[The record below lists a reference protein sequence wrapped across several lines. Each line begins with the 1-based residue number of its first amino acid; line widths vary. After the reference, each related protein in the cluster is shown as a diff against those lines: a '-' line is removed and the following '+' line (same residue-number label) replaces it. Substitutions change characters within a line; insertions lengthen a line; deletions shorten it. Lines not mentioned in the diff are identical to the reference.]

1 MKRLLLVL
9 AACLAVLPA
18 GYAQR
23 RDSVYT
29 ASEQFKV
36 TKLIAPV
43 TLMGVGA
50 VCTFTPAIHT
60 GMDYS
65 VREWALANNGGIAY
79 RPNSECPETWF
90 QFAPAAAYGI
100 AALCGAGK
108 HSLWEQFAVGVT
120 AYALMFGGTQAI
132 KYAVHTTRPNDSPRS
147 FLSGHTATAFMGA
160 ELVRLE
166 YGIWWGLAAY
176 SVAGATAF
184 LRVWNNWHWTS
195 DIIAGAGLGVLSAHA
210 AYWLLPLE
218 RKLFRMDSKLSGA
231 SHYQWQA
238 TPYVVSMPYGTSY
251 GLTMSVRW

>member
-1 MKRLLLVL
+1 MRKILALVALLL
-9 AACLAVLPA
+9 AAMPLN
-18 GYAQR
+18 AQR

-29 ASEQFKV
+29 SSEQFKV

-50 VCTFTPAIHT
+50 VCSFTPAIHN
-60 GMDYS
+60 GMDMG
-65 VREWALANNGGIAY
+65 VREWALANNGGVYNLPIMD
-79 RPNSECPETWF
+79 CPETYL
-90 QFAPAAAYGI
+90 QYVPSAAYGV

-108 HSLWEQFAVGVT
+108 HSLPEQFVAGVT
-120 AYALMFGGTQAI
+120 AIGLMLASTQAI
-132 KYAVHTTRPNDSPRS
+132 KYASNITRPNDNPRS
-147 FLSGHTATAFMGA
+147 FPSGHTATAFMGA

-195 DIIAGAGLGVLSAHA
+195 DVIAGAGIGILSANA

-218 RKLFRMDSKLSGA
+218 RKLFRMDSKLAGA
-231 SHYQWQA
+231 AHYKWQA
-238 TPYVVSMPYGTSY
+238 LPFAASTPIGASY
-251 GLTMSVRW
+251 GLSLAVQW

>member
-1 MKRLLLVL
+1 MKKFLALV
-9 AACLAVLPA
+9 AVMVAVMPLN
-18 GYAQR
+18 AQR

-50 VCTFTPAIHT
+50 VCAFTPAIHT
-60 GMDYS
+60 SMDYG
-65 VREWALANNGGIAY
+65 VRDWALSANGGVTY
-79 RPNSECPETWF
+79 VPLVECPETWM

-100 AALCGAGK
+100 AALCGAGE
-108 HSLWEQFAVGVT
+108 HSLFEQLLVGVT
-120 AYALMFGGTQAI
+120 AYGLMFGGTQAV
-132 KYAVHTTRPNDSPRS
+132 KYIVNNPRPNESPRS

-184 LRVWNNWHWTS
+184 LRIWNNWHWAS
-195 DIIAGAGLGVLSAHA
+195 DVIAGAGLGILSAHA

-218 RKLFRMDSKLSGA
+218 RKLFHMDSKLSGA

-238 TPYVVSMPYGTSY
+238 TPFVASTPTGASY
-251 GLTMSVRW
+251 GLTMSMRW

>member
-1 MKRLLLVL
+1 MKKFFALV
-9 AACLAVLPA
+9 AVLVAVMPLN
-18 GYAQR
+18 AQR

-50 VCTFTPAIHT
+50 VCAFTPAIHT

-65 VREWALANNGGIAY
+65 VREWALSNNGGIAY
-79 RPNSECPETWF
+79 RPNSECPETWL

-100 AALCGAGK
+100 AAACGAGK
-108 HSLWEQFAVGVT
+108 HSFFEQFVVGIT
-120 AYALMFGGTQAI
+120 AYGLMFAATQGI
-132 KYAVHTTRPNDSPRS
+132 KFAANTQRPNDSSRS
-147 FLSGHTATAFMGA
+147 FPSGHTATAFMGA

-195 DIIAGAGLGVLSAHA
+195 DVIAGAGIGILSANA

-218 RKLFRMDSKLSGA
+218 RKLFRMDSKLAGA
-231 SHYQWQA
+231 AHYQWQA
-238 TPYVVSMPYGTSY
+238 LPYAASTPIGASY
-251 GLTMSVRW
+251 GLSLAVQW